1 MPKRGLEPLQRFHH
15 QNLNL
20 ARLPIPPLR
29 HEGYYINPG
38 DESCQPEGTLGKNLS
53 PDPENAFHLANLVHE
68 RLELD
73 EVLNLNDK
81 GYMAFLVLGR

>member
-29 HEGYYINPG
+29 HEDYYIKLR
-38 DESCQPEGTLGKNLS
+38 DESCQLEENLS
-53 PDPENAFHLANLVHE
+53 PDPENAFHLGDLMHE
-68 RLELD
+68 RFELS
-73 EVLNLNDK
+73 EVLYLNDK
-81 GYMAFLVLGR
+81 GYMTFLVLG